1 MRLCRFVNMDEIT
14 EVTTIQK
21 VFSACIGALVTSV
34 IVTPFDL
41 IKTRLQSQSVDANIM
56 KSCCRDIFY
65 SSIHAQNIGRV
76 PCSFH
81 SDAVLNHFCVDYTT
95 DLSKSR
101 FNGTLEA
108 MIKISRNE
116 GITALWRGLSPTLAM
131 ALPSTIIYFVG
142 YDHLR
147 EYFSSPISPLFCGAF
162 ARAMSVTVISPLEL
176 FKIRL
181 QSAVYSPCSSIF
193 STVVTGIQDMVKIQG
208 FQSLWKGLS
217 PTLWRDVPFSGFYW
231 LGYERIK
238 FLLNTYPG
246 PFKNLKP
253 GTSEFL
259 NSFFSGGISGAIAA
273 LITHPFDSA
282 KTRRQI
288 LYNSNGSISAIR
300 ESTWKVVSDIFRE
313 TGIKG
318 LFRGAVP
325 RILKVS
331 PACSIMISS
340 YELGKLFFNGSFDF

>member
-1 MRLCRFVNMDEIT
+1 MEQISEIT
-14 EVTTIQK
+14 VIQK
-21 VFSACIGALVTSV
+21 IFSACMGAIVTSV
-34 IVTPFDL
+34 VVTPFDL
-41 IKTRLQSQSVDANIM
+41 IKTRLQSQTVDTFIM

-65 SSIHAQNIGRV
+65 SSIHSQNIGEIACCFN
-76 PCSFH
+76 PDSM
-81 SDAVLNHFCVDYTT
+81 LNHFCIDYTT
-95 DLSKSR
+95 DSSRNR

-108 MIKISRNE
+108 IVKISRNE
-116 GITALWRGLSPTLAM
+116 GFTALWRGLSPTIVM

-147 EYFSSPISPLFCGAF
+147 QYFSSPLAPLFCGAF
-162 ARAMSVTVISPLEL
+162 ARTISATVISPLEL
-176 FKIRL
+176 FKVRL
-181 QSAVYSPCSSIF
+181 QSAAHSPSSSSIF
-193 STVVTGIQDMVKIQG
+193 STVVTSIQDMVKVQG

-231 LGYERIK
+231 LGYEKIK
-238 FLLNTYPG
+238 YFLNKSPE
-246 PFKNLKP
+246 PFKNLNPK
-253 GTSEFL
+253 TSEYVK
-259 NSFFSGGISGAIAA
+259 SFISGGLSGTIAA
-273 LITHPFDSA
+273 LITHPFDSV

-288 LYNSNGSISAIR
+288 WYSTNGSISAVR
-300 ESTWKVVSDIFRE
+300 QSTWKVMYDIFKE

-340 YELGKLFFNGSFDF
+340 YELGKMFFAEPFNV